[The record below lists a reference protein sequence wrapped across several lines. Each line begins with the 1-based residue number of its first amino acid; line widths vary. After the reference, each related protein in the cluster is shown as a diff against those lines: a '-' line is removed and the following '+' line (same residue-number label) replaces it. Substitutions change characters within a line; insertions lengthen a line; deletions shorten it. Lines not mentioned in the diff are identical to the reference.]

1 MTVTVR
7 MSLQVIELTSKTV
20 EKTKGIGHCDS
31 ENEWTKKWV
40 DK

>member
-1 MTVTVR
+1 MTVR
-7 MSLQVIELTSKTV
+7 MSGPVNEWTSKTV